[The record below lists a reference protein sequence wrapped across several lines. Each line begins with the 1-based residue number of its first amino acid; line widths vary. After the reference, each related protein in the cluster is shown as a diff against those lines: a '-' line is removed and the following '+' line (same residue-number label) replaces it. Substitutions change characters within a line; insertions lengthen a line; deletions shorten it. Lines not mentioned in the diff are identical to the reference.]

1 MYVWR
6 FFNDVDEVCKFLV
19 GLCLN
24 CVIKLYENGMDLLWL
39 EKKSG
44 FFIFILFNSFREIF
58 LYMIIKRVF
67 FKVVF

>member
-6 FFNDVDEVCKFLV
+6 FFNDADEVCKFLV

-24 CVIKLYENGMDLLWL
+24 CVIKSYENGMDLLWL

-44 FFIFILFNSFREIF
+44 FFISTLFNSFREIL
-58 LYMIIKRVF
+58 LYTIIKRAS